1 MNRNQFKLLQAI
13 LVVLFFPFVHMFG
26 QNYVENG
33 LTYKVIWDSVSLELM
48 AYQPSA
54 FSGDMRLLHIPSTV
68 VHQEKTYKVKR
79 VGSNAFYGLQ
89 GIEAIVVDDGIEIIG
104 NYAFESCIN
113 LKSVYIPASV
123 RVIGEGIFGSCY
135 NLKEIVVDS
144 LNENFESPEGSNAII
159 ADDELVAACPNA
171 RIPSS
176 VTIIDDYAFYHCNT
190 MEQIV
195 IPEGVEKIGFGAF
208 QGCSSLK
215 RITLPESLKR
225 IGPDAFHGCT
235 SLDSVF
241 IPKNVSEILGA
252 NIFAGC
258 YRLTSIV
265 VDKDNTVFDSR
276 NDCNGIVRKEDS
288 TLIASCATTTIGED
302 IKALDNDC
310 FKDVILHTIRIPKS
324 IEKLSGAPFFGCFE
338 IDSLFVDP
346 DNAFYVS
353 PQGANAILTRDG
365 KTLVVGCRSTE
376 IPADVETIDDYAFVG
391 RYTKPMLKL
400 PEGLKK
406 VGTSAFSGCNMMI
419 ELIIPSSVEDISSSA
434 FSDCYNLNVVQVLSP
449 IEKINYGTFSNCS
462 SLSVLSLPEG
472 LKQIDNLAFK
482 NCVSLKNV
490 HLPST
495 IELVKD
501 DAFNGCTSL
510 KYVHLPSTIG
520 VVERNT
526 FYICKQLTDVVMQA
540 GHTKI
545 DKYAFVGCDALK

>member
-1 MNRNQFKLLQAI
+1 MFKKSFHVTFLTL
-13 LVVLFFPFVHMFG
+13 LFFPFFQMFG
-26 QNYVENG
+26 QTFTEKG
-33 LTYKVIWDSVSLELM
+33 LIYKVIRDSTSLEL
-48 AYQPSA
+48 AGYQPSV
-54 FSGDMRLLHIPSTV
+54 SSSDMRLLHIPSTV

-89 GIEAIVVDDGIEIIG
+89 GIESIVVDDGIKIIG

-123 RVIGEGIFGSCY
+123 EAIGAGIFGSCY

-144 LNENFESPEGSNAII
+144 LNENFESPEGANAII
-159 ADDELVAACPNA
+159 TDDELIAACPA
-171 RIPSS
+171 TKIPTF
-176 VTIIDDYAFYHCNT
+176 VTTISRYAFYHCNT
-190 MEQIV
+190 IEKLV
-195 IPEGVEKIGFGAF
+195 IPEGVETIGNEAF
-208 QGCSSLK
+208 YGCSNLR
-215 RITLPESLKR
+215 RIVLPESLR
-225 IGPDAFHGCT
+225 EIGGDAFCGCN

-288 TLIASCATTTIGED
+288 TLIASCATTTICED

-310 FKDVILHTIRIPKS
+310 FNGVILHTIRIPKS

-346 DNAFYVS
+346 DNAYYVS

-376 IPADVETIDDYAFVG
+376 IPADVETIDDFAFAG
-391 RYTKPMLKL
+391 RCCKLILKL
-400 PEGLKK
+400 PKGLKK
-406 VGTSAFSGCNMMI
+406 IGDFAFARCNTMT

-434 FSDCYNLNVVQVLSP
+434 FSDCYNLNVVQILSP
-449 IEKINYGTFSNCS
+449 IEKINYGTFSNCR

-495 IELVKD
+495 IEVVKD
-501 DAFNGCTSL
+501 GAFEGCPYSN
-510 KYVHLPSTIG
+510 K
-520 VVERNT
+520 
-526 FYICKQLTDVVMQA
+526 
-540 GHTKI
+540 
-545 DKYAFVGCDALK
+545 

>member
-1 MNRNQFKLLQAI
+1 MRKHLLVTYLI
-13 LVVLFFPFVHMFG
+13 LVVLTSQMYG
-26 QNYVENG
+26 QTFMEKG
-33 LTYKVIWDSVSLELM
+33 LVYKILGDSVSVKLTG
-48 AYQPSA
+48 YQSINQFEREQP
-54 FSGDMRLLHIPSTV
+54 FHIPATV
-68 VHQEKTYKVKR
+68 LHEGKSYPIKCI
-79 VGSNAFYGLQ
+79 GNEALAGLSVVES
-89 GIEAIVVDDGIEIIG
+89 IIVEDGIESIG
-104 NYAFESCIN
+104 NFAFESCIN

-135 NLKEIVVDS
+135 KLKEIVVDS
-144 LNENFESPEGSNAII
+144 LNENFESPEGANAII

-176 VTIIDDYAFYHCNT
+176 VTIIDDYAFFHCNT

-208 QGCSSLK
+208 HGCSSLK
-215 RITLPESLKR
+215 RIILPESLKR

-241 IPKNVSEILGA
+241 IPKNVSEISGD

-276 NDCNGIVRKEDS
+276 NDCNGIVRKEDA
-288 TLIASCATTTIGED
+288 TLIASCATTTICED
-302 IKALDNDC
+302 IKALANDC
-310 FKDVILHTIRIPKS
+310 FEGVILHTISIPKS
-324 IEKLSGAPFFGCFE
+324 MEKLSGGAFWGCNE

-346 DNAFYVS
+346 DNAFYMS
-353 PQGANAILTRDG
+353 PKGANAILTRDG